1 MKIKQERERDRLK
14 MKEDIKNKMKEKQR
28 FGGGEVKVE
37 LVGIPSFMQE

>member
-1 MKIKQERERDRLK
+1 

-37 LVGIPSFMQE
+37 LVGIPSFMQD